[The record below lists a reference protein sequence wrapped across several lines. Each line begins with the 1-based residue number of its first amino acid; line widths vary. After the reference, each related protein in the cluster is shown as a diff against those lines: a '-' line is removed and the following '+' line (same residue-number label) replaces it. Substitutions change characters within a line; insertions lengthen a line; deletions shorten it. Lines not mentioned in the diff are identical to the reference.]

1 MTVRIFLR
9 YPVSSRM
16 IGYPASVRMFY
27 QKVRI
32 RSDICFI
39 SGIWSNIWKDT
50 QYPVI
55 LLAGYP
61 ESGRM
66 FYQKI
71 GIRSDIC
78 FTISSTWSNIWIDNQ
93 YPVKQLAGYPI
104 FGIRSNICQDIRHP
118 FGFWLDVLWTVGYFV
133 PLSSPSSI
141 FKGEWL
147 WTWDKKNK
155 INVENVLYV

>member
-1 MTVRIFLR
+1 MTVRIFER

-39 SGIWSNIWKDT
+39 IN
-50 QYPVI
+50 
-55 LLAGYP
+55 
-61 ESGRM
+61 
-66 FYQKI
+66 
-71 GIRSDIC
+71 
-78 FTISSTWSNIWIDNQ
+78 TWSNMWMDTQ

-104 FGIRSNICQDIRHP
+104 SGIRSNIWKYIRHP
-118 FGFWLDVLWTVGYFV
+118 VEFWLDVLCTVGYFV
-133 PLSSPSSI
+133 PLSSPSYII
-141 FKGEWL
+141 FKGECL

-155 INVENVLYV
+155 INVENVLNVQKVFCIVSIHYKTF